1 MGTGIDHGADLD
13 QVRFHGVGVAPGHDQ
28 ASALA
33 LGRANRAED
42 VGPFG
47 ALVVCGPR
55 PGAASGP
62 SAGGLVFLADTG
74 FILPPQFYLDAGR
87 ERGADL
93 VQFGREA
100 FLKSSIA
107 RSFWA

>member
-1 MGTGIDHGADLD
+1 MGTGIDHGADLE
-13 QVRFHGVGVAPGHDQ
+13 QVCLHGMGVAVRHDQ
-28 ASALA
+28 AGALA
-33 LGRANRAED
+33 LGRADRAED

-55 PGAASGP
+55 PGSASGP
-62 SAGGLVFLADTG
+62 SAGDLVLLADTG
-74 FILPPQFYLDAGR
+74 FILPPQFYLDPGR
-87 ERGADL
+87 ERGADFF
-93 VQFGREA
+93 QFGREA